1 MTDRIW
7 GQGGRLQGL
16 LLAVCQALENSTSA
30 LSGSLINLL
39 RVFILTPQT
48 PRSQSFSSPV
58 SDPPVAAAV
67 VSHFN
72 DCPDSHSQ
80 FCFHGTCRFLVQEDK
95 PACVCHSGYVGARC
109 EHADLLAVV
118 AASQKKQAITALVVV
133 SIVALAVLI
142 IACVLIHCCQVR
154 KHCEWCQAL
163 ICRHEKPSALLKGR
177 TACCH
182 SETGKGLPRG
192 GAFFPRETQLE
203 EPQEGPGQE
212 DVRAKLDS

>member
-1 MTDRIW
+1 MVPSA
-7 GQGGRLQGL
+7 GQLALLALGL

-30 LSGSLINLL
+30 L
-39 RVFILTPQT
+39 
-48 PRSQSFSSPV
+48 

-182 SETGKGLPRG
+182 SETDRKTYSSQPCSGKDASGHTWNQARYELAMVLHPSG
-192 GAFFPRETQLE
+192 QN
-203 EPQEGPGQE
+203 GPE
-212 DVRAKLDS
+212 SIFLRKEKEV

>member
-1 MTDRIW
+1 MVPSA
-7 GQGGRLQGL
+7 GQLALFALGL
-16 LLAVCQALENSTSA
+16 LLAVCQALENTTSA
-30 LSGSLINLL
+30 LSA
-39 RVFILTPQT
+39 
-48 PRSQSFSSPV
+48 
-58 SDPPVAAAV
+58 DPPVAAAV

-72 DCPDSHSQ
+72 ECPDSHSQ

-95 PACVCHSGYVGARC
+95 PACVCHTGYVGARC

-142 IACVLIHCCQVR
+142 ITCVLIHCCQVR

-182 SETGKGLPRG
+182 SETALMP
-192 GAFFPRETQLE
+192 
-203 EPQEGPGQE
+203 
-212 DVRAKLDS
+212 DVS

>member
-1 MTDRIW
+1 MKRVDSKRVAGVRPSGQTFAASFSHSLPTPEPQRPADVHRQQRRLDLLTLRVLELW
-7 GQGGRLQGL
+7 GIF
-16 LLAVCQALENSTSA
+16 LAVCQALENSTSA
-30 LSGSLINLL
+30 LSA
-39 RVFILTPQT
+39 
-48 PRSQSFSSPV
+48 
-58 SDPPVAAAV
+58 DPPVAAAV

-80 FCFHGTCRFLVQEDK
+80 FCFHGTCRFLVQEEK

-142 IACVLIHCCQVR
+142 ITCVLIHCCEVR
-154 KHCEWCQAL
+154 KHCEWCRAL

-182 SETGKGLPRG
+182 SET
-192 GAFFPRETQLE
+192 
-203 EPQEGPGQE
+203 
-212 DVRAKLDS
+212 VV

>member
-1 MTDRIW
+1 QLFPFEKDPSLKPEKLAA
-7 GQGGRLQGL
+7 GQTLTCL
-16 LLAVCQALENSTSA
+16 LFSLFTGIFLAVCQALENSTSA
-30 LSGSLINLL
+30 LSA
-39 RVFILTPQT
+39 
-48 PRSQSFSSPV
+48 
-58 SDPPVAAAV
+58 DPPVAAAV

-72 DCPDSHSQ
+72 DCPASHSQ
-80 FCFHGTCRFLVQEDK
+80 FCFHGTCRFLVQEEK

-142 IACVLIHCCQVR
+142 ITCVLIHCCEVR
-154 KHCEWCQAL
+154 KHCEWCRAL

-182 SETGKGLPRG
+182 SET
-192 GAFFPRETQLE
+192 
-203 EPQEGPGQE
+203 
-212 DVRAKLDS
+212 VV

>member
-1 MTDRIW
+1 MCRSA
-7 GQGGRLQGL
+7 GL
-16 LLAVCQALENSTSA
+16 LLYYASQWPGIGYLYSCLKAKEGKPYPMSF
-30 LSGSLINLL
+30 LS
-39 RVFILTPQT
+39 PA
-48 PRSQSFSSPV
+48 
-58 SDPPVAAAV
+58 DPPMAAAV

-72 DCPDSHSQ
+72 DCPDSHTQ

-142 IACVLIHCCQVR
+142 ISCVLIHCCQVR
-154 KHCEWCQAL
+154 KHCEWCRAL
-163 ICRHEKPSALLKGR
+163 VCRHEKPSALLKGR

-182 SETGKGLPRG
+182 SETG
-192 GAFFPRETQLE
+192 
-203 EPQEGPGQE
+203 
-212 DVRAKLDS
+212 V